1 METVV
6 EQRFQWALTRKQT
19 FSGGGSLQIGD
30 LRRVENGSQRSG
42 TLGSDVV
49 GAISGN
55 IIRASETASGG

>member
-30 LRRVENGSQRSG
+30 FRLIEEGSQRSRA
-42 TLGSDVV
+42 LGSDIV
-49 GAISGN
+49 
-55 IIRASETASGG
+55 ASETASER